1 MELIHKFVEVLDS
14 YFGNVCELDLIFNFD
29 KAHYMLDEL
38 ILAGSV
44 QETSKR
50 EIVRVMKQQDDI
62 EQKIVDERKQSKKEE
77 GKDPRDWRILLIQ
90 RDNDSV
96 SPLIGEC

>member
-1 MELIHKFVEVLDS
+1 MLCVDKQDNEILAMELIHQFVEVLDS

-62 EQKIVDERKQSKKEE
+62 EQKIVDERRQSKKKRGGIKE
-77 GKDPRDWRILLIQ
+77 
-90 RDNDSV
+90 
-96 SPLIGEC
+96 IGGFF